1 MLVRNIGKKLRN
13 LFPFNFKVSA
23 MVTSAAKTNF
33 YYATGKRKESVA
45 RVWIKD
51 GGKEALVN
59 GRKLAEYFPRETHQA
74 IIQQPLEAVKL
85 VDRFGIRAEI
95 KGGGLTGQAEAVR
108 VGISRALLEFDQS
121 LRPILRKGGF
131 LTRDPR
137 QKERKK
143 FGRKKARRSFQ
154 YTKR

>member
-1 MLVRNIGKKLRN
+1 
-13 LFPFNFKVSA
+13 
-23 MVTSAAKTNF
+23 MVTQAEKINSF
-33 YYATGKRKESVA
+33 YATGKRKESIA
-45 RVWIKD
+45 RVWIED

-59 GRKLAEYFPRETHQA
+59 GRKLPEYFPRDTHQA
-74 IIQQPLEAVKL
+74 MIQQPLDAAKL
-85 VDRFGIRAEI
+85 VNRFGIRAEV

-108 VGISRALLEFDQS
+108 LGISRALLEFDQG